1 MILKDKTAL
10 VTGGSRG
17 IGRGIVEAFLK
28 QGARVWAF
36 SRSQPQDWNQV
47 ESLAQQHGTQ
57 VTFLAVDVADEA
69 GLAIAVEKV
78 LEQSG
83 GLDILVN
90 NAGITKDNFIFRIS
104 NEDWESVLRTNLTSA
119 FYLCRFVIRHM
130 MNRRTGS
137 IINMSSIVGLHGNAG
152 QTNYSASK
160 AGLIGFTKSLALE
173 VASRNIRVNAI
184 APGFIQTEMTDKIPE
199 KNREEMISRI
209 PLKRMGTAEDIAG
222 STVFLASDLS
232 AYVTGQVI
240 VVDGGMST

>member
-1 MILKDKTAL
+1 
-10 VTGGSRG
+10 
-17 IGRGIVEAFLK
+17 
-28 QGARVWAF
+28 
-36 SRSQPQDWNQV
+36 
-47 ESLAQQHGTQ
+47 
-57 VTFLAVDVADEA
+57 
-69 GLAIAVEKV
+69 V

>member
-69 GLAIAVEKV
+69 GLATAVEKV

-119 FYLCRFVIRHM
+119 FYLCRLVIRHM

-137 IINMSSIVGLHGNAG
+137 IINMSSIVGLHG
-152 QTNYSASK
+152 
-160 AGLIGFTKSLALE
+160 
-173 VASRNIRVNAI
+173 
-184 APGFIQTEMTDKIPE
+184 
-199 KNREEMISRI
+199 I